1 MILKKIKK
9 LILGSVFFV
18 LVYGFIIS
26 PFSYTAV
33 AAGASLTF
41 SPNRGDLFV
50 DNTFEVSLIVN
61 TGGQPVN
68 AIEAFVNFPPDKL
81 QVVSLSKSLIE
92 LWVAQPSFSNTKG
105 TVSLQGGIPNPGINT
120 SAGSIIT
127 ITFRAKSAGAVTLT
141 YGDSSKVLANDGSG
155 TNLLNSKGQA
165 SYNINLAP
173 PAGPIVTSHT
183 HEDQNRWYK
192 NTEIALSWAPPG
204 GVTEYSYLLDVSP
217 NTTPDETAES
227 SETSVTLVAEN
238 SGLWYFHIRGK
249 STSWG
254 GTTHFLVKIDNKNPA
269 GFNPTVEPSVFAN
282 NSRGIVKFGTTDSAS
297 GIDHYEIKIIN
308 LSEDNGESTIFTE
321 ESSPYLIPELQPG
334 KYKFVV
340 RAFDRAGNFIE
351 ESIEF
356 RVSSP
361 FIALLLGRPFLT
373 GATLLT
379 TLLLLFMLLI
389 LWRRHKHQHNRVREL
404 QGHISNIQ
412 EQITSRQAEIASLAT
427 TQDYLQ
433 QQIDPNQGDSPGP
446 KKSQPPSTQAP
457 Q

>member
-1 MILKKIKK
+1 MRKIKK
-9 LILGSVFFV
+9 LLLGLV
-18 LVYGFIIS
+18 LLISIFGLTIS
-26 PFSYTAV
+26 PFNHTAS

-61 TGGQPVN
+61 TGGQSVN

-105 TVSLQGGIPNPGINT
+105 TVSLQGGIPTPGINT

-127 ITFRAKSAGAVTLT
+127 ITFRAKSSGTVTLT

-155 TNLLNSKGQA
+155 TNLLNSRGQA
-165 SYNINLAP
+165 SYNINLPP

-192 NTEIALSWAPPG
+192 NTEIALSWAAPK
-204 GVTEYSYLLDVSP
+204 GVTEYSYVLDASP
-217 NTTPDETAES
+217 STTPNETADS
-227 SETSVTLVAEN
+227 SSTSVTLTAQD

-249 STSWG
+249 SSSWG
-254 GTTHFLVKIDNKNPA
+254 GTTHFLVKIDSKAPA
-269 GFNPTVEPSVFAN
+269 KFTPSVDPAAFAN
-282 NSRGIVKFGTTDSAS
+282 SSRGVVKFGTTDSAS

-308 LSEDNGESTIFTE
+308 LGEEDGESTIFTE
-321 ESSPYLIPELQPG
+321 ESSPYLIPEMPPG

-340 RAFDRAGNFIE
+340 RAFDRAGNYTE
-351 ESIEF
+351 ASVEF
-356 RVSSP
+356 RITSP
-361 FIALLLGRPFLT
+361 FIALLLGKPFLS
-373 GATLLT
+373 GATLLA
-379 TLLLLFMLLI
+379 TLLLMVLMI
-389 LWRRHKHQHNRVREL
+389 VLWRRHKHQQNRVREI
-404 QGHISNIQ
+404 QGHISTIQ
-412 EQITSRQAEIASLAT
+412 EQITNRKAEIASLAT

-433 QQIDPNQGDSPGP
+433 QQINPNQKDGHNLETNSPP
-446 KKSQPPSTQAP
+446 TVKP